1 MFMFIHVEAHRED
14 TLAFRLHYGLFLR
27 LAEWVAFLIYIYIKK
42 KKVDKEDKWKNLSP
56 QQTISG
62 IRQKAKNNNTLVGLL
77 RSCNF
82 KFSSVRLEKQKSHLH
97 ESIFYL
103 QT

>member
-27 LAEWVAFLIYIYIKK
+27 LAEWVAFLIKKK

-62 IRQKAKNNNTLVGLL
+62 IRQKAKKT
-77 RSCNF
+77 
-82 KFSSVRLEKQKSHLH
+82 H
-97 ESIFYL
+97 
-103 QT
+103 

>member
-14 TLAFRLHYGLFLR
+14 TLAFRLRYGLFLR
-27 LAEWVAFLIYIYIKK
+27 LAEWVAFLIKK
-42 KKVDKEDKWKNLSP
+42 KKVDKEDKWKKSFATADNIWNETKS
-56 QQTISG
+56 
-62 IRQKAKNNNTLVGLL
+62 KKDTLVGSL
-77 RSCNF
+77 RSYNF

-97 ESIFYL
+97 ESIFYQ